1 MNISNKEL
9 ELLLEI
15 ENYLLN
21 NTKDINIYLR
31 LHNLNNRLLQ
41 LKVIRNE
48 KAKNRV
54 AIKRQYNKMYARSK
68 REILQHERAI
78 AKKEVK

>member
-41 LKVIRNE
+41 SKAIRNE

-68 REILQHERAI
+68 REILQHERA
-78 AKKEVK
+78 KGNNKEM